1 MSLHTWEHHSAV
13 KRGEAL
19 TLATTWMDPENM
31 MLSEGSQTQKDT
43 QGVIPLMGNVQNRE
57 IRRHREWVP
66 GCQGLGEGMGVTAD
80 GDRASLFGGWSVL
93 KLTVWDIENRLVVAK
108 GEGYGG
114 GMDWK
119 FGISRCK
126 LLYMGWINNKILLY
140 STGNYIQY
148 PVTNHN
154 GKEYEKEYIY
164 VYESFGVQQKLTTL

>member
-1 MSLHTWEHHSAV
+1 MKSNEVLIHDAM
-13 KRGEAL
+13 
-19 TLATTWMDPENM
+19 WMDFENM
-31 MLSEGSQTQKDT
+31 MLSEKSQKQKDT
-43 QGVIPLMGNVQNRE
+43 QCVIPLMGNVQNRE

-126 LLYMGWINNKILLY
+126 LLYREWVNNKVLLY
-140 STGNYIQY
+140 SQGTIFNI
-148 PVTNHN
+148 
-154 GKEYEKEYIY
+154 
-164 VYESFGVQQKLTTL
+164 L